1 MQSQDSRN
9 KKRPDGNGPT
19 ERLDENTAP
28 PIDRELILRCVR
40 LEASPEE
47 QDELR
52 RLTHAYRSWQDALDA
67 AYCEEDA
74 RAEREGFS
82 EEDRRGVD
90 KWLWE
95 DANLTRA
102 ERGEAAWKEVQ
113 EALRERPANSEEC
126 PPFNPPDDG

>member
-1 MQSQDSRN
+1 MQNQDFRD
-9 KKRPDGNGPT
+9 KRGPDGNGRG
-19 ERLDENTAP
+19 ERLEENTAP
-28 PIDRELILRCVR
+28 PIDRALILRCVR

-52 RLTHAYRSWQDALDA
+52 RLTHAYKNWQDALDA
-67 AYCEEDA
+67 AYREEDE

-82 EEDRRGVD
+82 EEDRRGVE

-102 ERGEAAWKEVQ
+102 ERGEAAWKEAKEV
-113 EALRERPANSEEC
+113 LGKRSANSEE
-126 PPFNPPDDG
+126 